1 MASYAHSRRGT
12 RRVFLHDMV
21 LQAAIGVYAHEHRG
35 TQRVR
40 INVELCVREAATTDG
55 GQRGCSDELS
65 DVVDYEMIANRV
77 RRTVEAGHV
86 NLVETLAERIAAA
99 ILVESRVLRLR
110 IRVEKLDVF
119 LDTASVGVE
128 IERRQPISRRQTVRS
143 STEPT

>member
-1 MASYAHSRRGT
+1 MAPYAHARRGT
-12 RRVFLHDMV
+12 RNVFLRDMV

-40 INVELCVREAATTDG
+40 INVELCVREAANSEG
-55 GQRGCSDELS
+55 GQHGCTDELY
-65 DVVDYEMIANRV
+65 DVVDYEVVANQV
-77 RRTVEAGHV
+77 RGTVSAGHV

-99 ILVESRVLRLR
+99 ILAQARVLRVR

-128 IERRQPISRRQTVRS
+128 IERLQPSPRQQVAKS
-143 STEPT
+143 STERA